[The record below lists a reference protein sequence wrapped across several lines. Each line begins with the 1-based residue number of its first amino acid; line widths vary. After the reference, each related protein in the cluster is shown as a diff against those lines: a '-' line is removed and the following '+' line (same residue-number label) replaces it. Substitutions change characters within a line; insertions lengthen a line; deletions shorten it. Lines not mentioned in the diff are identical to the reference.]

1 MSSIALDFDGVL
13 SEYTGWKGHSAPLD
27 PPVEGAIQAIRDYQD
42 GELEVVIY
50 TSRAD
55 SPKSIDRI
63 KQWLWAH
70 GLEHKRVD
78 QIKITNLKPLAV
90 VYLDDRAICFTGTFP
105 SPKEIKAFKTW
116 QQY

>member
-1 MSSIALDFDGVL
+1 MSTVALDFDGVL

-42 GELEVVIY
+42 AGLSVVIY

-55 SPKSIDRI
+55 SPVSAMRLD
-63 KQWLWAH
+63 QWLRTH

-78 QIKITNLKPLAV
+78 AVEITNKKPPAI
-90 VYLDDRAICFTGTFP
+90 VYLDDRAICFTGKFP
-105 SPKEIKAFKTW
+105 SPKEIIAFKTW